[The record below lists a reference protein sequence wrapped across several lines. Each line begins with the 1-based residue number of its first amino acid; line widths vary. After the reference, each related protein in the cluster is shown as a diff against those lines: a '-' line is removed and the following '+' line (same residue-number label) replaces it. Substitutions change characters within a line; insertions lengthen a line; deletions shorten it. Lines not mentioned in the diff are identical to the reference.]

1 MDYNK
6 GDTDPPFFMSLS
18 DKTQEYLDEAAA
30 SLRNALWYA
39 AKNER
44 PQTITQLAELL
55 NACDKISTVDDILSH
70 LDNMKSKGD
79 LKWRDFE

>member
-1 MDYNK
+1 MA
-6 GDTDPPFFMSLS
+6 LS
-18 DKTQEYLDEAAA
+18 DKTQEYLNEAQAA
-30 SLRNALWYA
+30 LRNALWCA

-55 NACDKISTVDDILSH
+55 NACDKLTTVDDILDH

>member
-1 MDYNK
+1 
-6 GDTDPPFFMSLS
+6 MSLS
-18 DKTQEYLDEAAA
+18 DKTQEYLDEAQAA
-30 SLRNALWYA
+30 LRNALWAA

-55 NACDKISTVDDILSH
+55 NAIDKLTTVDNILDH
-70 LDNMKSKGD
+70 LDDMKSKND